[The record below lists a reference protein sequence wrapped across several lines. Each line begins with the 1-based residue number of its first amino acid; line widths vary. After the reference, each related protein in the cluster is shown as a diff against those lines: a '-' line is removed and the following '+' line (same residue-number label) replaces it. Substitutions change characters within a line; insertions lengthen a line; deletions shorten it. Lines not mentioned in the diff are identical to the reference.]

1 MVNKLHVDSLE
12 QWKWHRNRAG
22 RLIMLITHENSGSTY
37 PHLFQA
43 VCQIKSSYFY
53 LLLLEK
59 STGQQIFKE
68 LSGFLPKFADLQF

>member
-1 MVNKLHVDSLE
+1 
-12 QWKWHRNRAG
+12 
-22 RLIMLITHENSGSTY
+22 MLITHENSGSTH

-43 VCQIKSSYFY
+43 VCQIKSSYCY

-68 LSGFLPKFADLQF
+68 LSWFLLKFADLHF